1 MDERNRSV
9 NFNGQQR
16 VEKCEKAWEFLLK
29 TSKNSLWR
37 NECMSLGRWR
47 ERGRLPLPDTSRM
60 VIPRGIIWRKSS
72 TISQLR
78 GMRTPKLFFDRT
90 EGKLNVLS
98 ALVIHTSDREVVR
111 MLTRPLPPDVDD
123 VEQRT
128 HLLRAPVPR
137 DRR

>member
-1 MDERNRSV
+1 M
-9 NFNGQQR
+9 
-16 VEKCEKAWEFLLK
+16 
-29 TSKNSLWR
+29 
-37 NECMSLGRWR
+37 NECIPLGRWR
-47 ERGRLPLPDTSRM
+47 ERGRLRWPGASRRVM
-60 VIPRGIIWRKSS
+60 PRGIIWRKSS